1 MLGPVLVA
9 AVAVAAL
16 PRATG
21 TAQAGGDG
29 PAAKGPVT
37 ILWVGDTTPGSYVG
51 LPPGDGEG
59 LFSGVRARLRG
70 AGIAAGNLEGTLAEG
85 GASKC
90 GAAWPDGTCF
100 AFQAPPRYAKGL
112 RSAGFDVMNMAN
124 NHAMDFGRRVY
135 WGTVRALRAQR
146 IARTGAPGLITVLE
160 RNGTRVAFVGF
171 SAYHWT
177 NPMTDLARTRTLVR
191 RAATRADVVVV
202 IMHAGAEGSD
212 RTHVPHGREVAFGED
227 RGDTR
232 AFAHTAID
240 AGADLVLGSGPH
252 VIRGIERYHH
262 RLIAYSLGNFA
273 SQGTFARGGVLSL
286 SGMLEVQ
293 VDPDGHVLGGRWKAL
308 ELTGQGRP
316 VADPVHMSTYLVR
329 RLSRQDFGARAW
341 PIAVDGRLAPVSG

>member
-1 MLGPVLVA
+1 MPVLLAGATVA
-9 AVAVAAL
+9 LL

-21 TAQAGGDG
+21 TARAGGEE

-51 LPPGDGEG
+51 LPDGDGDG

-70 AGIAAGNLEGTLAEG
+70 AGITVGNLEGTLSEG

-90 GAAWPDGTCF
+90 GTAGPGGTCF

-112 RSAGFDVMNMAN
+112 RRAGFDVMNMAN
-124 NHAMDFGRRVY
+124 NHAMDFGRRAY

-146 IARTGAPGLITVLE
+146 IARTGAPGLITVVQ

-202 IMHAGAEGSD
+202 IMHAGAEGAGQ
-212 RTHVPHGREVAFGED
+212 THVPYGTEVAFGEN
-227 RGDTR
+227 RGNTR
-232 AFAHTAID
+232 AFAHAAVD

-252 VIRGIERYHH
+252 VVRGIERYH
-262 RLIAYSLGNFA
+262 RGLIAYSLGNFA

-286 SGMLEVQ
+286 SGMLELQ
-293 VDPDGHVLGGRWKAL
+293 VDPHGRVLRGRWKAL
-308 ELTGQGRP
+308 QLTGQGRP
-316 VADPVHMSTYLVR
+316 VADPTHVSTWLVR
-329 RLSRQDFGARAW
+329 RLSREDFGARAW
-341 PIAVDGRLAPVSG
+341 PIAADGLLAGAP